1 MRFLVRRI
9 VASVTA
15 ALVFI
20 TTINCVCQG
29 ALLPRADSDC
39 QHEKLAAKPCC
50 EHEHEHHHHDGP
62 PCKHDGSQDHDPVCI
77 HCQGTVV
84 TEAPAPPSFVHAFA
98 LSFDLPAC
106 GFDILTPL
114 TDLRLHAHYFAGDLP
129 PPLTSPTLLSL
140 GCALNT

>member
-1 MRFLVRRI
+1 MRFFMRRV

-29 ALLPRADSDC
+29 ALLPRADDDC
-39 QHEKLAAKPCC
+39 QHEKLAARPCC
-50 EHEHEHHHHDGP
+50 EHEHEHHHHGES
-62 PCKHDGSQDHDPVCI
+62 PCKHDGSQDHDPACI
-77 HCQGTVV
+77 HCQATVV
-84 TEAPAPPSFVHAFA
+84 TEAPAQTSFVHTFA

-106 GFDILTPL
+106 GFDILAPL
-114 TDLRLHAHYFAGDLP
+114 TDLRLHAHYFVDDLP
-129 PPLTSPTLLSL
+129 PPLSSPTLLSL